1 MHILI
6 SSAIACFV
14 VLFLFWL
21 WPPSYISLSIYKPF
35 ENPYKDVQ
43 AEGL

>member
-1 MHILI
+1 MRILI
-6 SSAIACFV
+6 SNAIACFV

-21 WPPSYISLSIYKPF
+21 WPPSDISLSVYKPSQ
-35 ENPYKDVQ
+35 NPYKDVQ